1 MEEARKRVLA
11 IVAEILVARHLKTT
25 EDLNDCHAS
34 PRTEFLVASAVQWAE
49 RIPAEGSHRFHCVD
63 YFYLHI

>member
-1 MEEARKRVLA
+1 MDEARKRVLA
-11 IVAEILVARHLKTT
+11 IVAGILVARHLKTT

-49 RIPAEGSHRFHCVD
+49 RILRKIE
-63 YFYLHI
+63 